1 MFILAYILSSIGIA
15 TYMAHFW
22 QTHPASTALWII
34 SSVCAI
40 WCIYAG
46 IVGRARAE
54 NERGKAILMAVT
66 VIGCLVFLGLTLS
79 AIFIFVPAMS

>member
-1 MFILAYILSSIGIA
+1 MFVLAYVLSSIGIA

-22 QTHPASTALWII
+22 QSYPASAVLWII

-40 WCIYAG
+40 WCIYGG

-54 NERGKAILMAVT
+54 NERGKAILTAVSI
-66 VIGCLVFLGLTLS
+66 IGGLIFLGLTLS
-79 AIFIFVPAMS
+79 AIFLFVPRMT